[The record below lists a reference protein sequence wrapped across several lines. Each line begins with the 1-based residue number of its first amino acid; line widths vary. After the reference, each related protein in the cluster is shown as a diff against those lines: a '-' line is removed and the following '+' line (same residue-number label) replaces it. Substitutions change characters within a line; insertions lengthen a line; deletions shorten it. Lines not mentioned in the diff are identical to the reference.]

1 MSERNPYK
9 KNKKTHID
17 KKLMEQI
24 GWSEEDIISFV
35 KDVEEEEK
43 VETKNEDEKVGA
55 KPKEDVSGAA
65 GFFSPALAKQTVDP
79 KEANANKITPEQKAR
94 INRNRIRASYIRQR
108 NKKKIGGKGGVV
120 SRVMKVEVPQPF
132 VKGFNKSAGKKK
144 EEERVIEEDV

>member
-1 MSERNPYK
+1 MFLVR
-9 KNKKTHID
+9 
-17 KKLMEQI
+17 L
-24 GWSEEDIISFV
+24 V
-35 KDVEEEEK
+35 
-43 VETKNEDEKVGA
+43 
-55 KPKEDVSGAA
+55 
-65 GFFSPALAKQTVDP
+65 FFSPALAKQTVDP